1 MERVNHPSHY
11 ALPNGLEAL
20 DIARYLDF
28 NLGNAVKYIVRAGK
42 KTEEGISA
50 DDKKLEDLKKAVF
63 YLNDEIN
70 MLKKQYDD
78 YVDVIRELVD
88 SSSSVPKDGKALRR
102 DV

>member
-50 DDKKLEDLKKAVF
+50 DDKKLEDLRKAIF
-63 YLNDEIN
+63 YLNDEIK
-70 MLKKQYDD
+70 MLEEKP
-78 YVDVIRELVD
+78 YVDLPD
-88 SSSSVPKDGKALRR
+88 R
-102 DV
+102 DPRIIG